1 MMDHKLAADIRAK
14 KLGVLIRDARV
25 KAGETMKDCGEV
37 IGTSGRTISKFED
50 GEKSPSLPE
59 MEVLAYYFDM
69 PLEQFWGEETSS
81 TKHPLEALG
90 NVEQRLELRNR
101 KIGLALRQAREAK
114 SMSMTE
120 VAEELD
126 ITTYRLKS
134 YEKGKFAT
142 PLPILEQLVS
152 MYDMNLDDVRVAKGP
167 IAEWSAQKD
176 AVSDFVQLP
185 HELQQ
190 FVAKPV
196 NRPYLEIARKL
207 SEMQVDKLRAVA
219 EGLLEITL

>member
-1 MMDHKLAADIRAK
+1 MDYKLAADIRAK

-59 MEVLAYYFDM
+59 LEVLAYYFNI

-81 TKHPLEALG
+81 TKHPVDALG
-90 NVEQRLELRNR
+90 DVEQRLELRNR
-101 KIGLALRQAREAK
+101 RIGLTLRQAREENE
-114 SMSMTE
+114 MSMTE
-120 VAEELD
+120 VAEELG

-142 PLPILEQLVS
+142 PLPILELLVS
-152 MYDMNLDDVRVAKGP
+152 MYDLDLDEVRVDKGP
-167 IAEWSAQKD
+167 IAEWSTQKE
-176 AVSDFVQLP
+176 AVGDFVQLP
-185 HELQQ
+185 PELQQ
-190 FVAKPV
+190 FVAKPI

>member
-1 MMDHKLAADIRAK
+1 MDHKLAADIRAK

-50 GEKSPSLPE
+50 GEKSPSLPQL
-59 MEVLAYYFDM
+59 EVLAYYFDI
-69 PLEQFWGEETSS
+69 PLEQFWGEKTRS
-81 TKHPLEALG
+81 TQHPLEALG
-90 NVEQRLELRNR
+90 DVEQRLELRNR
-101 KIGLALRQAREAK
+101 KIGLALRQAREENE
-114 SMSMTE
+114 MSMTE
-120 VAEELD
+120 VAEKLD

-134 YEKGKFAT
+134 YEKGKFAA
-142 PLPILEQLVS
+142 PLPVLEQLVE
-152 MYDMNLDDVRVAKGP
+152 MYGVDLDEFRVDKGP
-167 IAEWSAQKD
+167 VAEWSAQKE
-176 AVSDFVQLP
+176 AVGDFVQLP
-185 HELQQ
+185 PELQQ
-190 FVAKPV
+190 FVAKPI